1 VCKTSAI
8 AYFCDIGESGNRSR
22 AQKEVEK
29 AASIAL
35 KFYDVIPSRVF
46 RNTMNPQEEIA
57 ELKRQ
62 VERLSLFHEVGKALF
77 STLDLQKILQTIMEK
92 ISDLLEP
99 DTWSLL
105 MLDPKGRELYF
116 EIAIG
121 TGADKLKDFRLKLG
135 EGIAGWV
142 AQHGEGVLVEDVDQ
156 DSRFCQRVDE
166 LTGLKTR
173 SVLCVPIKGREQTLG
188 VIELV
193 NFAGREAFRND
204 DIPILK
210 SLADY
215 AAIALENARYVQRI
229 HELTITDDCT
239 ALYNAR
245 HLSFVLDAEIYRSNR
260 YGYEFSVVFID
271 LDYFKRVNDEFGH
284 LVGSK
289 LLWMI
294 GDIIKGNLRMIDYAF
309 RYGGDEFV
317 VLLPQTSKQNALMV
331 VRRIKDLLNSKVFF
345 TDEALNIKV
354 TASFGVA
361 SFPGDGRTRK
371 ELLRMADEAM
381 YVVKN
386 STRNNIALAGEGI
399 HV

>member
-1 VCKTSAI
+1 M
-8 AYFCDIGESGNRSR
+8 E
-22 AQKEVEK
+22 
-29 AASIAL
+29 
-35 KFYDVIPSRVF
+35 
-46 RNTMNPQEEIA
+46 PQAEIV

-62 VERLSLFHEVGKALF
+62 IERLSLFHEIGKALA
-77 STLDLQKILQTIMEK
+77 STLDLQKILQTVMEK
-92 ISDLLEP
+92 ISDLLQP

-105 MLDPKGRELYF
+105 MLDEATQELHF

-121 TGADKLKDFRLKLG
+121 AGADKLKDVRLKLG

-142 AQHGEGVLVEDVDQ
+142 AQTGEPVLVEDVKRDPRFT
-156 DSRFCQRVDE
+156 SRIDE
-166 LTGLKTR
+166 VTQIDTR
-173 SVLCVPIKGREQTLG
+173 SVVCVPIRGREKVLG

-193 NFAGREAFRND
+193 NCLGRESFRTE

-245 HLSFVLDAEIYRSNR
+245 HLNFVLDAEIYRSTR
-260 YGYEFSVVFID
+260 YGYDFSVIFLD
-271 LDYFKRVNDEFGH
+271 LDHFKQVNDTHGH

-294 GDIIKGNLRMIDYAF
+294 GDLIKGHLRLIDYAF

-317 VLLPQTSKQNALMV
+317 VLLPQTTKQNSLMV
-331 VRRIKDLLNSKVFF
+331 VRRLKDLLNSKVFF
-345 TDEALNIKV
+345 SDEGLNIKV

-361 SFPGDGRTRK
+361 SFPADGRTRR

-381 YVVKN
+381 YLVKN
-386 STRNNIALAGEGI
+386 TTRNSIAVAGEGI
-399 HV
+399 RA

>member
-1 VCKTSAI
+1 MGPQ
-8 AYFCDIGESGNRSR
+8 D
-22 AQKEVEK
+22 EV
-29 AASIAL
+29 
-35 KFYDVIPSRVF
+35 
-46 RNTMNPQEEIA
+46 T

-92 ISDLLEP
+92 ISDLLQP

-105 MLDPKGRELYF
+105 MVDDKAKELYF

-121 TGADKLKDFRLKLG
+121 QGADKLKDVRLRIG

-142 AQHGEGVLVEDVDQ
+142 AEHGEALLVTDVRRDRRFS
-156 DSRFCQRVDE
+156 SRLDE
-166 LTGLKTR
+166 VMKTNTR
-173 SVLCVPIKGREQTLG
+173 SVVSVPIKGREQVLG

-193 NFAGREAFRND
+193 NCFGKESFSEE
-204 DIPILK
+204 DIPILR

-245 HLSFVLDAEIYRSNR
+245 HLNFVLDAEIYRSTR
-260 YGYEFSVVFID
+260 YGYEFSVIFID
-271 LDYFKRVNDEFGH
+271 IDHFKQVNDLYGH
-284 LVGSK
+284 LMGSK
-289 LLWMI
+289 LLWII
-294 GDIIKGNLRMIDYAF
+294 GDIIKGNLRLIDYAF

-317 VLLPQTSKQNALMV
+317 VLLPQTSKENALSV
-331 VRRIKDLLNSKVFF
+331 VRRVKDLLTSKVFF
-345 TDEALNIKV
+345 TEENLNVKV

-361 SFPGDGRTRK
+361 TFPGDGRSRK

-381 YVVKN
+381 YLVKN
-386 STRNNIALAGEGI
+386 TTRNNIALAGEGI
-399 HV
+399 RS